1 MKRKVIR
8 CLAWAF
14 VLMFLVVTMPAFHSE
29 AATAGWKKQTVK
41 VKASDGRITSSF
53 AGWKYQ
59 LSNGKYVNNC
69 LCKIDGK
76 YYLFKADG
84 KMQTGAT
91 SSLGYSF
98 HEGQKISTGTV
109 KKANKDQGAIT
120 VGTVGRWK
128 KDKTGYWFSY
138 GSWYPKNVT
147 IFINDDA
154 YKFNAKGYLLDSKN
168 RVVKPGTYKI
178 TSKNVSH
185 RIYEVKNGKISNTGK
200 VKTYSYTVLR

>member
-14 VLMFLVVTMPAFHSE
+14 VLMFLVVAMSAFHAE

-41 VKASDGRITSSF
+41 VKASDGTITSSF

-59 LSNGKYVNNC
+59 LSNGKYVNSC

-120 VGTVGRWK
+120 VGPVGRWK

>member
-14 VLMFLVVTMPAFHSE
+14 VLMFLVVAMSAFHSE

-41 VKASDGRITSSF
+41 VKASDGTITSSF

-59 LSNGKYVNNC
+59 LSNGKYVNSC
-69 LCKIDGK
+69 LCRIDGK

-200 VKTYSYTVLR
+200 VKTYSYIVLR